1 MFLLRNSGQE
11 REEELYKICRMWHY
25 VHFPRGLS
33 LLSGLCPRH
42 DSGEEWRAQQ
52 EDQWSIWSH
61 IYTVF
66 MTVHYNVVKMVRQ
79 NEVSRNYIDNRWF
92 ISFPCSSFW
101 TSFEEKVWKLFCFD
115 QKSWILLRTV
125 RSELSADWGDHCTL
139 RHDMECLR
147 KILIL
152 VHLILFLGG
161 RAF

>member
-1 MFLLRNSGQE
+1 MQNVTLRPFSKRSKPFIRPLFLDTIVERNE
-11 REEELYKICRMWHY
+11 
-25 VHFPRGLS
+25 
-33 LLSGLCPRH
+33 
-42 DSGEEWRAQQ
+42 RAQQ

-61 IYTVF
+61 IYSVF

-125 RSELSADWGDHCTL
+125 RSELSADWGDHCTS
-139 RHDMECLR
+139 RHDLCLENLS
-147 KILIL
+147 KTFLIL
-152 VHLILFLGG
+152 LHLFNFL
-161 RAF
+161 